1 MFFFFIVCLYWPI
14 KISLNRH
21 FVLKYLYQA
30 RKVSAHVHALWDI
43 DCCLYLPF
51 FDFGT
56 CSDSVIF
63 FVFHFICTF
72 CFAVF
77 CCCLFVFCFVLFGF
91 CSLFVFFLFFF
102 ALLYFLFLFC
112 LFGFFLVFAF
122 VLFYFLLL
130 CFVCLFIFCFVFCLL
145 WFLCG
150 YFKANI
156 RQANNDRLKQVE
168 DFIRQ
173 TFLLIDFL
181 LHFRCQSL
189 LKHVFI

>member
-1 MFFFFIVCLYWPI
+1 MHYRISILPI
-14 KISLNRH
+14 
-21 FVLKYLYQA
+21 
-30 RKVSAHVHALWDI
+30 SAIFRL
-43 DCCLYLPF
+43 
-51 FDFGT
+51 
-56 CSDSVIF
+56 DSVIF

-77 CCCLFVFCFVLFGF
+77 CCCC
-91 CSLFVFFLFFF
+91 CLFFV
-102 ALLYFLFLFC
+102 LFC
-112 LFGFFLVFAF
+112 LFFFCF
-122 VLFYFLLL
+122 
-130 CFVCLFIFCFVFCLL
+130 CFVVFFVVALFACLFLGVCVCVCFIFCFVFCLL
-145 WFLCG
+145 CFLCG